1 MKWLLFESFHLAYHH
16 KLDVL
21 IIAKMLKSQGEE
33 VSIFDIFHEYNE
45 DVIDGIPVLHW
56 KSNITVP
63 DKTWML
69 QKRTFLG
76 SLWNGLKY
84 GIHKYLYM
92 RAVKNFIV
100 DKADFYYCGSYHNN
114 MSTVLFSIK
123 KPCFW
128 WGLRSDRFNFS
139 VSKLLHDPHMALN
152 LLIARIKFLSNPNQH
167 LFVSNGLILEEHVQ
181 IGIPRNR
188 MVIREERCIENMPD
202 PNYNLLNNPFT
213 FLTIGQ
219 LRPDKRIEFTISE
232 FLKIKT
238 HCQYVLAGK
247 AQESYENVISSSIN
261 EHNNIIRIN
270 KFLDYSEFNL
280 LFQQA
285 QFVVLA
291 DKQQV
296 GSVTNGTFLE
306 SLINFRPVIAPNY
319 NPYKYYIDKYQVGIL
334 FDPNVPGDLT
344 NAMHKAIEK
353 GSKYYENNIRE
364 FLKTIQFEKL
374 AKQLHLDILKNY
386 KSL

>member
-1 MKWLLFESFHLAYHH
+1 MKWLLFESFHLAQNH

-21 IIAKMLKSQGEE
+21 IIAKMLKSQGED
-33 VSIFDIFHEYNE
+33 VCIFDIFHEYNE
-45 DVIDGIPVLHW
+45 DVIEDIPILHW
-56 KSNITVP
+56 KSNIMVP
-63 DKTWML
+63 DDSWML
-69 QKRTFLG
+69 KKHSFLE
-76 SLWNGLKY
+76 SIWKGLQY
-84 GIHKYLYM
+84 GIRKNQYM

-100 DKADFYYCGSYHNN
+100 DKADAYYCGSYHVN
-114 MSTVLFSIK
+114 MSTVLFGLK

-128 WGLRSDRFNFS
+128 WGLRSDRFHFS
-139 VSKLLHDPHMALN
+139 ISKFLHKPHRAIN
-152 LLIARIKFLSNPNQH
+152 LLIARIKFLSNSNQY
-167 LFVSNGLILEEHVQ
+167 LFVSNSFILEEHVR

-188 MVIREERCIENMPD
+188 MIIREERCIENMPT
-202 PNYNLLNNPFT
+202 PNYNLLNKSFT

-219 LRPDKRIEFTISE
+219 LRPDKRIDFTINE
-232 FLKIKT
+232 FSKIT
-238 HCQYVLAGK
+238 TQCQYVLAGK

-319 NPYKYYIDKYQVGIL
+319 NPYKYYIDKYQIGIL

-344 NAMHKAIEK
+344 NAMQKAIEK
-353 GSKYYENNIRE
+353 GCRYYENNIRE
-364 FLKTIQFEKL
+364 FLKTIQFKNLSKKL
-374 AKQLHLDILKNY
+374 YHDIFNLAQ
-386 KSL
+386 

>member
-1 MKWLLFESFHLAYHH
+1 MKWLLFESFHLAQNH

-21 IIAKMLKSQGEE
+21 IIAKMLKSQGED

-45 DVIDGIPVLHW
+45 DIVDGIPILHW

-63 DKTWML
+63 DDSWML
-69 QKRTFLG
+69 RKHSFLETIWKSFQHGIQKER
-76 SLWNGLKY
+76 
-84 GIHKYLYM
+84 YM

-100 DKADFYYCGSYHNN
+100 DKADFYYCGSYYNN
-114 MSTVLFSIK
+114 MSTVLLSLK

-128 WGLRSDRFNFS
+128 WGLRSDRFHFS
-139 VSKLLHDPHMALN
+139 ISKLLHRPYRALN
-152 LLIARIKFLSNPNQH
+152 LLIARNKFLSNSNQY
-167 LFVSNGLILEEHVQ
+167 LFVSNSLILEEHVR

-188 MVIREERCIENMPD
+188 LVIREERCIESMPN
-202 PNYNLLNNPFT
+202 PNYNLVNKTFT

-219 LRPDKRIEFTISE
+219 LRPDKRIDFTINE
-232 FLKIKT
+232 FSKIKAQ
-238 HCQYVLAGK
+238 CQYVLAGK
-247 AQESYENVISSSIN
+247 SQESYENVISNSIKA
-261 EHNNIIRIN
+261 HNNIIRIN

-280 LFQQA
+280 FFQQA

-319 NPYKYYIDKYQVGIL
+319 NPYKYYIDKYQIGIL

-344 NAMHKAIEK
+344 NAMQKAIEK
-353 GSKYYENNIRE
+353 GCRYYENNIRE
-364 FLKTIQFEKL
+364 FLKTIQFENLSKKL
-374 AKQLHLDILKNY
+374 YHDICDLA
-386 KSL
+386 L